1 MALSTLFCTNNFL
14 FSIRNIP
21 YSNTFTPC
29 STYIQHNN
37 HSKKKFALIKVAS
50 VPSQPINFEYLEEEF
65 SGNGVTFEGVG
76 DSCIA
81 KMEMKNGSIATIL
94 LPSGLITSYKASM
107 WHGGSVELLHTS
119 VSEGEYGDALI
130 QGGVSLN
137 FSFHT
142 DVGEVSWSPNN
153 WVLHNVKGDAE
164 DSIQIELI
172 NRSSNDTV
180 GLKYIVTLENDA
192 LNSELEVSNSKSLP
206 LQMTGSILNHLTVS
220 TPEATYALGLER
232 SNYCSIAPI
241 ESQFIISP
249 PDSGQEEGFQKIF
262 NSSALKRL
270 FPRWATKNQKNNEVE
285 GSQTG
290 TDDMAG
296 EEMDD
301 YKPLREKISLV
312 YTNAPRG
319 FTVIDRGRRNSV
331 SVGRNG
337 FDEMYLF
344 SPGSSFEIY
353 SKYAYI
359 CVGQIAILK
368 PIELNPGAVWRG
380 GQYIHN
386 PNL

>member
-1 MALSTLFCTNNFL
+1 MALSTFFCTSNLVTPSTL

-21 YSNTFTPC
+21 YSN
-29 STYIQHNN
+29 SYIQHN
-37 HSKKKFALIKVAS
+37 HSKRKFPILEVAS
-50 VPSQPINFEYLEEEF
+50 VPYQPINFEYLEEEF
-65 SGNGVTFEGVG
+65 SGHGVSFEGVG

-119 VSEGEYGDALI
+119 VSEGEYGDAII

-137 FSFHT
+137 LNFQS
-142 DVGEVSWSPNN
+142 DDGEVSWSPNN

-164 DSIQIELI
+164 DSIQVELI

-180 GLKYIVTLENDA
+180 GLKYTVTLENDA
-192 LNSELEVSNSKSLP
+192 LNSELEVSNSKSLS

-220 TPEATYALGLER
+220 TPEATYAIGLER
-232 SNYCSIAPI
+232 SNYCSRAPI
-241 ESQFIISP
+241 ESQFVISL
-249 PDSGQEEGFQKIF
+249 PDSDEEEGFQKILS
-262 NSSALKRL
+262 SSALKRL
-270 FPRWATKNQKNNEVE
+270 FPRLGTKNQKNNEVE
-285 GSQTG
+285 GSQTD
-290 TDDMAG
+290 TDDITG

-359 CVGQIAILK
+359 CVGQTAILK
-368 PIELNPGAVWRG
+368 PIELNPGDVWRG